1 MFEVFTDMACENRQK
16 TISFGLRY
24 TQGTHWYTLIQ
35 TAIYWFTNT
44 GCFLILI
51 FVGLLGKRETKTLSG
66 RSAVW

>member
-1 MFEVFTDMACENRQK
+1 MFNVFTNMTGENKQK
-16 TISFGLRY
+16 TISFGSRY

-35 TAIYWFTNT
+35 TEIYWLTSN

-51 FVGLLGKRETKTLSG
+51 FLGLLGKRETKTLSG

>member
-1 MFEVFTDMACENRQK
+1 MFEFFTDMTGENKQK
-16 TISFGLRY
+16 TISFGSRY

-44 GCFLILI
+44 DCYLILI
-51 FVGLLGKRETKTLSG
+51 FLCLLGKRETKTLSG

>member
-1 MFEVFTDMACENRQK
+1 MFEVFIDMTGENKQK
-16 TISFGLRY
+16 TISFGSRY
-24 TQGTHWYTLIQ
+24 TQGTHWYTLKQ

-44 GCFLILI
+44 DYYLLLI

>member
-1 MFEVFTDMACENRQK
+1 MFEVFTDMTSEKRQK
-16 TISFGLRY
+16 TISFGSRY

-51 FVGLLGKRETKTLSG
+51 FVGLLGKRET
-66 RSAVW
+66 

>member
-1 MFEVFTDMACENRQK
+1 MFEVFTDMAGGNRQK
-16 TISFGLRY
+16 TISFGSRY
-24 TQGTHWYTLIQ
+24 TQGTHWYILKQ

-44 GCFLILI
+44 DCYLLLI

>member
-1 MFEVFTDMACENRQK
+1 MFEVFTDMTSENRQK
-16 TISFGLRY
+16 TITFGSRY
-24 TQGTHWYTLIQ
+24 TQGTHWYILIQ
-35 TAIYWFTNT
+35 TALYWLTSI